1 MNAFTVCL
9 FTFRIGVNWS
19 LVCNS
24 IRKVLANG
32 SSAQRTCKD
41 VASTVAPCVGYRM
54 TGMDG
59 SFDSVVKFVVLLILY
74 VEPAY
79 AVTRA

>member
-1 MNAFTVCL
+1 
-9 FTFRIGVNWS
+9 
-19 LVCNS
+19 
-24 IRKVLANG
+24 
-32 SSAQRTCKD
+32 
-41 VASTVAPCVGYRM
+41 VGYRM

-59 SFDSVVKFVVLLILY
+59 TFDSVVKFVVLLILS